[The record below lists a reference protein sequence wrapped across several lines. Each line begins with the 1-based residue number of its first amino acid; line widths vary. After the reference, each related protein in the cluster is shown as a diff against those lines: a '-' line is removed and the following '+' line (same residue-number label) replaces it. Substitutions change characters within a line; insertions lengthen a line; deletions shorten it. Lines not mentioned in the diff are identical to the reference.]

1 MKKQNNQQQFQ
12 QIDLQQ
18 QLGIKQQKQQKL
30 QIQAPK
36 SNIKTTVLWIGMI
49 CLFLLILL
57 IINLSIIS
65 KIMSAYQKAKNT
77 INLTSA
83 QYKLIRSDYIY
94 GIFTLILY
102 IVCICL
108 CGYYFVY
115 PTRNLNLLQW
125 VVGITIAFNFIG
137 TFILT
142 SVNWSKISYKQIHS
156 VCKTLVGSGAS
167 NYALFY
173 NGFLFMV
180 IAIIVALILMILGI
194 IFLINFNPGPRGPP
208 PLFGGPPPLFGG
220 PPPPPGFNF

>member
-18 QLGIKQQKQQKL
+18 QLGIKSQKQEQKQQKL

-36 SNIKTTVLWIGMI
+36 SNIKTTVLWIGMT
-49 CLFLLILL
+49 CLFLLVLL

-65 KIMSAYQKAKNT
+65 KIMSAYQKAKEAT
-77 INLTSA
+77 NLTSA

-108 CGYYFVY
+108 CGYYYVY
-115 PTRNLNLLQW
+115 PSGNLNLLQW

-142 SVNWSKISYKQIHS
+142 AVNWSKISYKQIHS
-156 VCKTLVGSGAS
+156 VCKTLVGNGAS

-208 PLFGGPPPLFGG
+208 PFFGG